1 VESSVAD
8 PRFGCSDPFTVGVEE
23 EYMVVDPESRELVQR
38 VGTMLAAEE
47 GGEFVELVAPELFD
61 SVLEVHTPVC
71 ASASDVA
78 RELRRLRAHVA
89 EAAAAQGLWFASAG
103 THPFSLF
110 ERQRITP
117 RDRYLTIVEQL
128 QYAARREL
136 IFGLHV
142 HVAVDGAAKAI
153 AVFNALFAHVPE
165 LIALSASSPFWRGD
179 DTGVASS
186 RQLVFAP
193 FPRSGLPPRFDDYE
207 QFATVLGS
215 LEASGCVD
223 DYTHI
228 WWDLRPHPRLGTIE
242 MRAMDAVT
250 CVDDATALAAY
261 VQSLVKRYSDDFDA
275 GRPLPRRHRTL
286 VAENRWRSIRFGLAA
301 ELIDLEHGARS
312 RIPVTELVRRTLAG
326 LRPHARELGGD
337 AEIEG
342 IERILSRG
350 NGADRQRS
358 VFGAKHD
365 LLEVVRDVAELS
377 AAAVVPAAA

>member
-1 VESSVAD
+1 
-8 PRFGCSDPFTVGVEE
+8 
-23 EYMVVDPESRELVQR
+23 MVVDPRTLELVQR

-71 ASASDVA
+71 PTASDA
-78 RELRRLRAHVA
+78 GRELRRLRAHVA

-117 RDRYLTIVEQL
+117 RDRYRTIIEQL

-142 HVAVDGAAKAI
+142 HVAVDGPAKAI

-179 DTGVASS
+179 DIGVASS

-193 FPRSGLPPRFDDYE
+193 FPRSGLPPRFVDYE

-250 CVDDATALAAY
+250 YVDDAVALVAY
-261 VQSLVKRYSDDFDA
+261 VQGLVKRYSDDFDA
-275 GRPLPRRHRTL
+275 GRPLPRHHRTL
-286 VAENRWRSIRFGLAA
+286 VAENRWRSTRFGLAA
-301 ELIDLEHGARS
+301 ELIDLERGDGR
-312 RIPVTELVRRTLAG
+312 RIPVTDLVRRTLAE
-326 LRPHARELGGD
+326 LQPHARELGGE
-337 AEIEG
+337 AELDG
-342 IERILSRG
+342 IARILSRG

-358 VFGAKHD
+358 VFGTNRD
-365 LLEVVRDVAELS
+365 LLEVVSDIAELS
-377 AAAVVPAAA
+377 AAAVVPSLA